1 MHQPPFEVADVIRTL
16 AAADGRVPG
25 LRVSQA
31 GQRVLRDLAACRTA
45 KLGGHVDA
53 CDGCGEVRVSYNSC
67 RNRHCPKC
75 QAQQRA
81 KWLENRCQDLLP
93 VPYFH
98 VVFTLPAELAPLALH
113 NQREIYGALFAA
125 AAATLRTIAADPQ
138 HLGAQIGFIAVL
150 HTWGQTLVH
159 HPHLHCVIPGGGL
172 APDAATWI
180 SCRDDFFLPVRV
192 LSGLFRGKMLAA
204 LQQRFAADRLH
215 FHGALAE
222 LADPARFRALCDQ
235 LRAKQWVVYAK
246 PPFGGPE
253 RVLKYLARYTHRVAI
268 ANSRITAA
276 NSDSVSFRYQDYAG
290 GHRHRV
296 MKLDSVE
303 FLRRFLQHVLPNRF
317 VRIRH
322 YGLLANR
329 ARKQKLPLCRHLI
342 AQVSGP
348 HMITAPDLSAF
359 LQPAGD
365 DHLRCPVCHAGTM
378 RRIEDFHRQPTSEY
392 LPLRRGPPRHRMTLS
407 PQHHPFDFI
416 THSFEPPCRY
426 CCAPVRVTCRDLPA
440 NCSTL
445 LHRTLPAPGSPFSS
459 VPSSLPGHAQHSA
472 DTPTPAFQSP

>member
-1 MHQPPFEVADVIRTL
+1 MHQPPFEVADVIRSLT
-16 AAADGRVPG
+16 AADGRVPG

-172 APDAATWI
+172 SPDGANWI
-180 SCRDDFFLPVRV
+180 SCRDGFFLPVRV
-192 LSGLFRGKMLAA
+192 LSQLFRGKMLAA
-204 LQQRFAADRLH
+204 LTERFAADRLH

-222 LADPARFRALCDQ
+222 LADPARFRAFCLQ
-235 LRAKQWVVYAK
+235 LRRKQWVVYAK

-253 RVLKYLARYTHRVAI
+253 QVLKYLARYTHRVAI

-276 NSDSVSFRYQDYAG
+276 DSDSVSFRYNDYARG
-290 GHRHRV
+290 NRNRV
-296 MKLDSVE
+296 LTLEAVE
-303 FLRRFLQHVLPNRF
+303 FLRRFLQHVLPDRF

-322 YGLLANR
+322 YGFLANR
-329 ARKQKLPLCRHLI
+329 ARKQKLPLCRLLLAHAGHNI
-342 AQVSGP
+342 
-348 HMITAPDLSAF
+348 ITAPDLSAC
-359 LQPAGD
+359 LDAPADAGE
-365 DHLRCPVCHAGTM
+365 RCPACHAGTM
-378 RRIEDFHRQPTSEY
+378 RRIQDFHRQPTWEY
-392 LPLRRGPPRHRMTLS
+392 LPLRRGPP
-407 PQHHPFDFI
+407 
-416 THSFEPPCRY
+416 
-426 CCAPVRVTCRDLPA
+426 
-440 NCSTL
+440 
-445 LHRTLPAPGSPFSS
+445 
-459 VPSSLPGHAQHSA
+459 
-472 DTPTPAFQSP
+472 DTA